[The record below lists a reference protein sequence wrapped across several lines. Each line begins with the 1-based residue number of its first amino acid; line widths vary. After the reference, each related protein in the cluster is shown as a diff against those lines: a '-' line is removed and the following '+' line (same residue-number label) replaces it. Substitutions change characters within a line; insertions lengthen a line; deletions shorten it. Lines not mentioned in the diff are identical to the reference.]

1 MKKITSFFAI
11 AFALI
16 GMSKAQMVIA
26 GEQFSKNPAQYNG
39 RQITIKN
46 IQLDFSNN
54 AAAPAGA
61 VAPAPH
67 GGAPSNA
74 PQAPGPNGQGAQT
87 IKCNPPKGFVSIDV
101 DFIADPEY
109 KGCFFISQAQYN
121 QLKTQAGGQR
131 LDAQITFK
139 GDNRMGYNITL
150 FKIGK

>member
-16 GMSKAQMVIA
+16 GMSKAQMVMA
-26 GEQFSKNPAQYNG
+26 GEQFSKNPAQFNG

-54 AAAPAGA
+54 MAGPSGA

-67 GGAPSNA
+67 AGAPSNA
-74 PQAPGPNGQGAQT
+74 PQAPGPNGQGAAV
-87 IKCNPPKGFVSIDV
+87 IKCNPPKGYVAVDV
-101 DFIADPEY
+101 DFLADPEY
-109 KGCFFISQAQYN
+109 KGCFFLSQAQYD
-121 QLKTQAGGQR
+121 QLKRQAGGQK

-139 GDNRMGYNITL
+139 GDSRMGYQISL